1 MATPLLDELR
11 AQAEA
16 RPLRLDM
23 PGHHGKPLAGG
34 FPWPSE
40 LDFTE
45 NGRTGDL
52 FGGEPDGIQ
61 RAEAL
66 WAARLGFDSCLFLT
80 GGSTQGI
87 HTGLALLAGAGGAAA
102 IDRGSHR
109 SVYHAL
115 ALLDLSPAFLTRP
128 WLAEEGITGPILPE
142 TVAEV
147 LSARRSI
154 KTVCITS
161 PTYYGVLSDIPA
173 IAAVCHAHGA
183 KLMVDGAHGAHLPFL
198 GDEGY
203 RAADVVVMSA
213 HKTLPAPGQS
223 ALLFANGFS
232 LSELQRWG
240 SVYGSSSPSYVFMAA
255 LDAVRDYMEGE
266 GTARY
271 RETVRL
277 VGELR
282 ARRPALGE
290 REGLSLDPV
299 RLTLTS
305 PDGFALADALRER
318 GIYPELADRGHVVC
332 ICTCADG
339 PQELARL
346 EKGLEGTGGLGP
358 CAPTPPPPEVPE
370 AVLTPRQALF
380 APRRRAA
387 LADCA
392 GEIAAC
398 QIAPYPPGV
407 PVIAPGERIEKKHL
421 AYLREIGYNM
431 SMADVAAPERG

>member
-1 MATPLLDELR
+1 M
-11 AQAEA
+11 
-16 RPLRLDM
+16 
-23 PGHHGKPLAGG
+23 
-34 FPWPSE
+34 
-40 LDFTE
+40 
-45 NGRTGDL
+45 
-52 FGGEPDGIQ
+52 
-61 RAEAL
+61 
-66 WAARLGFDSCLFLT
+66 
-80 GGSTQGI
+80 
-87 HTGLALLAGAGGAAA
+87 
-102 IDRGSHR
+102 
-109 SVYHAL
+109 
-115 ALLDLSPAFLTRP
+115 
-128 WLAEEGITGPILPE
+128 
-142 TVAEV
+142 AEV

-240 SVYGSSSPSYVFMAA
+240 SVYGSSSPSYVFMTA

-290 REGLSLDPV
+290 REGLSLDPA